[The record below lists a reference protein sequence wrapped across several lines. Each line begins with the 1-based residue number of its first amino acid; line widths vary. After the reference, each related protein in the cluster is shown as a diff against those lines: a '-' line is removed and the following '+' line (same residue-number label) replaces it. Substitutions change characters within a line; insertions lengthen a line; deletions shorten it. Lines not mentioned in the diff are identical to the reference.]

1 MKVEI
6 TPDLRLLASIWG
18 GFRTF
23 VSRADGVVDRKIGPQ
38 SGADADMDGLLGELA
53 FCQAHNVWPDLGM
66 KSRSGSYDCV
76 VRGKRIDIKT
86 TRHANGRLL
95 CTLKDNPDVDV
106 YVLAVIEKNN
116 KYVNFVGCANKADL
130 CKPENIVDL
139 GHGKG
144 YALDQSR
151 LIPITK

>member
-6 TPDLRLLASIWG
+6 TPDLRLLASVWG

-23 VSRADGVVDRKIGPQ
+23 LNRTDGIIDRKIGPQ
-38 SGADADMDGLLGELA
+38 SGADADMDGLIGELTFCRA
-53 FCQAHNVWPDLGM
+53 FNVWPDLGM
-66 KSRSGSYDCV
+66 KSRSGSYDCI

-106 YVLAVIEKNN
+106 YVLAILDN
-116 KYVNFVGCANKADL
+116 KYVNFVGCANKSDL
-130 CKPENIVDL
+130 CRPENIQDL

-151 LIPITK
+151 LKPLPHL